1 MASAHAELTTQEKPN
16 LSEEPVGSR
25 LMLQEQVVLAL
36 KDDEPGARNASCQL
50 AARLDWS
57 Y

>member
-16 LSEEPVGSR
+16 LFEEPVGSR

-50 AARLDWS
+50 AARLDWN